1 MYGRC
6 STQKNDP
13 EKSERYSHGKTCDS
27 VDHRNIAF
35 RTTFP
40 FHCASIDSVWIRV
53 AYYFS
58 LYILH
63 IQSMQGD
70 YAFRMIARNVSQPLP
85 IVCDSHSTITLWMWI
100 RMWCNRICN
109 IARATKALA
118 LTHCQPRLV
127 QLCYCCLLL
136 CSECLRFMHEIIFWK
151 LNVNHSNFNSII
163 KYNCIPFSSGINSQ
177 CNKYVKDK
185 YRQLKDE
192 RSEKQTDMGKGLG
205 KAQRKRASR

>member
-1 MYGRC
+1 MGAAAHKKT
-6 STQKNDP
+6 TQKRVRD
-13 EKSERYSHGKTCDS
+13 
-27 VDHRNIAF
+27 IAMA
-35 RTTFP
+35 RHVIP
-40 FHCASIDSVWIRV
+40 LIIA
-53 AYYFS
+53 
-58 LYILH
+58 ILH
-63 IQSMQGD
+63 SAQLFHFIAPQSTRFGFESHTISVCTFCISNPCKAIMHSEWLRAMFLSHCRLYATRIQLLHCECEYECGAIEYVILPGQRRLSLSL
-70 YAFRMIARNVSQPLP
+70 IVS
-85 IVCDSHSTITLWMWI
+85 
-100 RMWCNRICN
+100 
-109 IARATKALA
+109 
-118 LTHCQPRLV
+118 LV
-127 QLCYCCLLL
+127 WLQLCYCCLLL

>member
-13 EKSERYSHGKTCDS
+13 EKSERYSHGKTCES

-127 QLCYCCLLL
+127 AVVLLL
-136 CSECLRFMHEIIFWK
+136 FAPLLWMLAFHAWNYFLKIKCQSFK
-151 LNVNHSNFNSII
+151 LQFNYKI
-163 KYNCIPFSSGINSQ
+163 
-177 CNKYVKDK
+177 
-185 YRQLKDE
+185 
-192 RSEKQTDMGKGLG
+192 
-205 KAQRKRASR
+205 